1 MDFKKRPAPWK
12 HILEEV
18 KEEIHSLL
26 RKKKVSIADLNFVPC
41 IRQ

>member
-18 KEEIHSLL
+18 KEEIHSLP
-26 RKKKVSIADLNFVPC
+26 RKKVSIADLNFVPC